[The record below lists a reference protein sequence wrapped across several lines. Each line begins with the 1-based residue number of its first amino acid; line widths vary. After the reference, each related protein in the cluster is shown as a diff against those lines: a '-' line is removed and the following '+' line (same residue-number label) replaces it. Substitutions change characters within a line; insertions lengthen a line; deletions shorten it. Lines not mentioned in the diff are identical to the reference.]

1 MDKIENAYSRCVLRL
16 RPSQKYTQIKEVH
29 YNAEYYRCIKISND
43 DDEDINARKL
53 YQYFS

>member
-16 RPSQKYTQIKEVH
+16 RPSQKYTRIKEVH